1 VGDTCE
7 QRKPGGPVSGDEYDF
22 ELVFQS
28 ANTANYVEYII
39 QNYASKMTVCSWI
52 FTKKIADAQKM
63 TVWSIKTPEAAEKVL
78 NARIDGTGGFFFSWG
93 DQE

>member
-1 VGDTCE
+1 M
-7 QRKPGGPVSGDEYDF
+7 SGDEYDF